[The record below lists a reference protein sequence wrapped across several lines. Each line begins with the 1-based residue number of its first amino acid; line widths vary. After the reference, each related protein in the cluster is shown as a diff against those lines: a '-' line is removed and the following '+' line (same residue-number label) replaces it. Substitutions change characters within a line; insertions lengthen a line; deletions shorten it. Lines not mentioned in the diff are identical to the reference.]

1 MQKLDN
7 SGLPLIFTV
16 LLSMYQLSQ
25 ALMKNCW
32 VFSLELLC
40 ACFVCKHVMNYILIP
55 VLLVYLMLICL
66 RAYCL
71 LFYFYS
77 SFSCN
82 HRSHLFAAFST
93 YLLYYMCYRA
103 SIITRCVHCVVH
115 VVAYVASVW
124 QTALSMMHS
133 CHQCLSIMYS
143 IMFHCVISS

>member
-1 MQKLDN
+1 
-7 SGLPLIFTV
+7 
-16 LLSMYQLSQ
+16 
-25 ALMKNCW
+25 MKNCW

-66 RAYCL
+66 HAYCL

-82 HRSHLFAAFST
+82 HHSHLFAAFST

-103 SIITRCVHCVVH
+103 SIITRCVHSVVH

-124 QTALSMMHS
+124 
-133 CHQCLSIMYS
+133 
-143 IMFHCVISS
+143 